1 MTEAMSIHQAL
12 VKISGGETLTRDE
25 ARAVMGILLS
35 GEATPAQIGALLMG
49 LRVRGETEEEI
60 VGLVEGMRAAAVG
73 IAPNRDVVV
82 DLCGTGGDGSG
93 TFNISTAAAL
103 VVAGA
108 GVAVAKHGNRAASS
122 QCGSA
127 DVLEAL
133 EVPIDLAPEKAK
145 EAIEEIGFAFLFA
158 PLYHPAMKHVGPTR
172 REMRTRTVFNL
183 MGPLASPAGVRHQLL
198 GVFDDAA
205 RPVMARVLQG
215 LGSRKV
221 WVVHGD
227 GGLDELN
234 IAGTTRVS
242 VAGPDGVDEIE
253 VRPGDAG
260 LNVTAL
266 AALKGGDAAE
276 NARIIQHVLEGEKGG
291 PRDAVVLNA
300 AGALVVAGVAG
311 DLREGAERARAAIDS
326 GDATKVLAK
335 LRSFR

>member
-1 MTEAMSIHQAL
+1 MTISIYDAL
-12 VKISGGETLTRDE
+12 TRISGGATLGRGE
-25 ARAVMGILLS
+25 ARAVMGLLLS

-49 LRVRGETEEEI
+49 LRVKGETEEEI
-60 VGLVEGMRAAAVG
+60 IGLVEGMREAAVR
-73 IAPNRDVVV
+73 IEPKRDIVV

-122 QCGSA
+122 RCGSA

-133 EVPIDLAPEKAK
+133 DVPIDLAPERARA
-145 EAIEEIGFAFLFA
+145 AIEEIGFAFLFA
-158 PLYHPAMKHVGPTR
+158 PLYHPAMKHVGPAR
-172 REMRTRTVFNL
+172 RELRTRTVFNL
-183 MGPLASPAGVRHQLL
+183 MGPLASPASVKYQLL

-205 RPVMARVLQG
+205 RPVMARVLRG

-221 WVVHGD
+221 WVVHGE

-242 VAGPDGVDEIE
+242 VAAPDGVEELE
-253 VRPGDAG
+253 VRPEDAG
-260 LNVTAL
+260 LARAPL
-266 AALKGGDAAE
+266 ESLKGGDAAQ
-276 NARIIQHVLEGEKGG
+276 NARIVRAVLEGEEGG
-291 PRDAVVLNA
+291 ARDAVVFNA
-300 AGALVVAGVAG
+300 AAALVVAGAAG

-326 GDATKVLAK
+326 REAAKVLEK

>member
-12 VKISGGETLTRDE
+12 IKISNGETLTRDE
-25 ARAVMGILLS
+25 ARAVMSILLS

-60 VGLVEGMRAAAVG
+60 VGLVEGMRAAAVR
-73 IAPNRDVVV
+73 IEPKRDVVV

-266 AALKGGDAAE
+266 DALKGGDAAE

-326 GDATKVLAK
+326 GDATKILAK